1 MTATSTAT
9 PDLATMLTQVERAQA
24 EANAAAARAAEAQAK
39 AQAVAGQIAAERD
52 TRFVAWAEATVAAA
66 PDEERRL
73 IAATDA
79 ARIAFE
85 RGIAEGEPDY
95 PTKYL
100 DWSDA
105 GGKLFHH
112 RQFLQ
117 NVRGNLAHRRP
128 DEHAA
133 PDASRHVS
141 HDSRVNVPP
150 FVDALSRAVAQAVA
164 TRNGDHEDALQDTL
178 SRALRGEDPAAPDR
192 RDG

>member
-9 PDLATMLTQVERAQA
+9 PDTLTTMLTQAETAQR
-24 EANAAAARAAEAQAK
+24 EANAAAARAAEAQSK
-39 AQAVAGQIAAERD
+39 AQAVAGQIAAEREA
-52 TRFVAWAEATVAAA
+52 RFVRWAEATVLAA
-66 PDEERRL
+66 PAEERRL

-100 DWSDA
+100 EWSDA
-105 GGKLFHH
+105 AGKLFHH
-112 RQFLQ
+112 RQYIQ

-133 PDASRHVS
+133 PDASRSVT

-150 FVDALSRAVAQAVA
+150 FVDALSRAVAHAVA
-164 TRNGDHEDALQDTL
+164 NRNGDHADSLQDTL
-178 SRALRGEDPAAPDR
+178 RRALRGEI
-192 RDG
+192 G